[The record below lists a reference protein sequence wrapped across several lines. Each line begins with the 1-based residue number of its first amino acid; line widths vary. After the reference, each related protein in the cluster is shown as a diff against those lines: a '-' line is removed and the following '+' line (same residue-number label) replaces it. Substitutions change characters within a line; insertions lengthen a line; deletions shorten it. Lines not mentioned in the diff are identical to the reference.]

1 MKKTIIQLSDHF
13 NFQRLLGFTFPSIIM
28 MVFTSIYGV
37 VDGFFVSNYV
47 GKTPFAAVNFIMPLL
62 IILGCAGFMFGTGGS
77 ALIAKNMGE
86 GNMKKAN
93 ELFSLIVY
101 AAVACGILLMVLG
114 LIFIRPVA
122 LLMGAKGQ
130 LLEDS
135 VLYGNIILIAQ
146 PFFILQYEFQCLF
159 ATAEKPKFG
168 LYVTVASGVT
178 NMILDAIFVAIFH
191 WGLVGAAAAT
201 AFSQFV
207 GGVIPL
213 IYFARKNSSQLQL
226 GTCKFDG
233 RALLKTCTNGSSELM
248 SSISASVVGML
259 YNIQLM
265 KYAGENGVAAYG
277 VLMYVSMIFQAIFI
291 GYSVG
296 GAPIVGYHYGA
307 QNYDELKNL
316 RKKSIILINI
326 FSILMFM
333 AGQILAKPL
342 SLIFV
347 SYDRELLE
355 MTIHAFTIFSF
366 SFLLSGFS
374 IFSSSFFT
382 ALNDGLTSALISFLR
397 TMVFQSSTVMIFPM
411 FWALDG
417 IWILDLCQYFRQ
429 KKLKDY
435 AAFLSSSSSFC
446 CGVR

>member
-130 LLEDS
+130 LLDDS
-135 VLYGNIILIAQ
+135 ILYGNIILIAQ

-417 IWILDLCQYFRQ
+417 SWISIVAAEVMAAVVIILLLIGKQ
-429 KKLKDY
+429 KKY
-435 AAFLSSSSSFC
+435 HY
-446 CGVR
+446 